1 MSAKVEPLRPDLA
14 SVVGYI
20 DEVLEDRI
28 YGWAWD
34 RRRPEHR
41 VEIQIWMGDRPI
53 ATTMADRARSD
64 LRLNGVGDGM
74 HAFEVALPEAAPG
87 NAAKPIR
94 VLARSIT
101 GDLIELRRR
110 PPPEDVDAKA
120 PLEASL
126 RRIFDELETLR
137 AMQNRLGR
145 ATQATLGD
153 LRRLSGTVDAAPR
166 ASAANAEELRALQSQ
181 QTAMLERLG
190 TIEAFALRVDATMAD
205 LAGRVDALAERP
217 RERRVPIWV
226 LAAAV
231 ILSIAVCAVGFGAYL
246 GYLR

>member
-20 DEVLEDRI
+20 DEFLQDRI

-41 VEIQIWMGDRPI
+41 VEIQVWLGDRPI
-53 ATTMADRARSD
+53 ATTVADRARSD

-74 HAFEVALPEAAPG
+74 HAFEVTLPEASPE

-110 PPPEDVDAKA
+110 PAPEDVDAKA

-137 AMQNRLGR
+137 TMQNRLGR

-153 LRRLSGTVDAAPR
+153 LRRLSGSVDAAPR
-166 ASAANAEELRALQSQ
+166 ANAANAEELRAVQSQ
-181 QTAMLERLG
+181 QSAVLERLG
-190 TIEAFALRVDATMAD
+190 AIEAVALRVDGTMAE
-205 LAGRVDALAERP
+205 LAARVDALAERP
-217 RERRVPIWV
+217 RERRAPVWA
-226 LAAAV
+226 LGAAALLTV
-231 ILSIAVCAVGFGAYL
+231 AACAVGVGVYL